1 MGAAAETFR
10 CIYSNQPEHARLDR
24 ARLAE
29 DLCDAL
35 IHLVGPSIDVPH
47 TLLVITTR
55 TGIMHCSGY
64 TPRGLAGHTA

>member
-10 CIYSNQPEHARLDR
+10 CIYSNMPEHGRLDR

-35 IHLVGPSIDVPH
+35 IHLVRPTID
-47 TLLVITTR
+47 
-55 TGIMHCSGY
+55 G
-64 TPRGLAGHTA
+64 